1 MKSLARIWRSAVCEV
16 GSAIRTRRALV
27 VLVLYLAAS
36 LLTMYTS
43 ISLLGK
49 MEKQLAETLQLPSGG
64 SGKSGV
70 VSTTLWKSKPFQR
83 MVKAVVND
91 DLVYQDVSGLHPAEL
106 IYACFAFFYVPI
118 LTILIGANRVADDL
132 HSGAVRYMITRVTRF
147 EWSLGKYFGNALLML
162 PAMLAGAL
170 AAWIVAAIRLSG
182 ADTFSLLPPMAVW
195 ALKGWLLSLAY
206 LGIALGIS
214 HLTHS
219 GAKATA
225 FGVIA
230 LVVCFA
236 LPKIISHYFPS
247 IAETANLLF
256 PATLEHSLW
265 RASFLPV
272 ACSAAWLLSLGLT
285 YLTAGYAFFARRDA
299 R

>member
-1 MKSLARIWRSAVCEV
+1 MKSWARIWRSAVCEL

-43 ISLLGK
+43 ISILGK
-49 MEKQLAETLQLPSGG
+49 MEKQLSETLQLQS
-64 SGKSGV
+64 SDTGKSGI
-70 VSTTLWKSKPFQR
+70 VSTTLWKSRPFQR
-83 MVKAVVND
+83 LVKAVVDD
-91 DLVYQDVSGLHPAEL
+91 DLVYNDVCGLHPAEL
-106 IYACFAFFYVPI
+106 IYACFAFFYVPL

-147 EWSLGKYFGNALLML
+147 EWSLGKYVGNALLML

-170 AAWIVAAIRLSG
+170 TAWIVAAFRLSG
-182 ADTFSLLPPMAVW
+182 ADSFSLLPPMLVW
-195 ALKGWLLSLAY
+195 AVKGWTLSLAY
-206 LGIALGIS
+206 LGVALGIS

-219 GAKATA
+219 GSKATA
-225 FGVIA
+225 FGVIS

-236 LPKIISHYFPS
+236 VPKILSHYFPTV
-247 IAETANLLF
+247 AETLNTLF
-256 PATLEHSLW
+256 PATAEHSLW
-265 RASFLPV
+265 RASFKPV
-272 ACSAAWLLSLGLT
+272 GCAATWLLALGLM

>member
-1 MKSLARIWRSAVCEV
+1 MKSLARVWRSAVCEL

-36 LLTMYTS
+36 LLTMYTMTS
-43 ISLLGK
+43 VLGK
-49 MEKQLAETLQLPSGG
+49 METQLVKMLQLQPSEK
-64 SGKSGV
+64 GKSGV
-70 VSTTLWKSKPFQR
+70 VSKVLWKSKVFQDT
-83 MVKAVVND
+83 VKTLVKD
-91 DLVYQDVSGLHPAEL
+91 DLVYNDISGLHPAEL
-106 IYACFAFFYVPI
+106 IYAGFAFFYVPL

-147 EWSLGKYFGNALLML
+147 EWSLGKYVGNALLML

-170 AAWIVAAIRLSG
+170 AAWIVAWIRLSG
-182 ADTFSLLPPMAVW
+182 ADSFSLLPPMLVW
-195 ALKGWLLSLAY
+195 AVKGWTLSLAY

-225 FGVIA
+225 LGVIS
-230 LVVCFA
+230 LIVCFA
-236 LPKIISHYFPS
+236 VPKVLSHYFPS
-247 IAETANLLF
+247 TAETLNILF
-256 PATLEHSLW
+256 PATAEHSLW
-265 RASFLPV
+265 RASFKPV
-272 ACSAAWLLSLGLT
+272 GCTAVWLLALGLT

>member
-1 MKSLARIWRSAVCEV
+1 MKSWARIWRSAVCEL

-36 LLTMYTS
+36 LLTMYTMTS
-43 ISLLGK
+43 VLGK
-49 MEKQLAETLQLPSGG
+49 METQLVKMLQLQPSEK
-64 SGKSGV
+64 GKSGV
-70 VSTTLWKSKPFQR
+70 VSKVLWKSKVFQDT
-83 MVKAVVND
+83 VKTLVKD
-91 DLVYQDVSGLHPAEL
+91 DLVYNDISGLHPAEL
-106 IYACFAFFYVPI
+106 IYAGFAFLYVPL

-147 EWSLGKYFGNALLML
+147 EWSLGKYVGNALLML

-170 AAWIVAAIRLSG
+170 AAWIVAWIRLSG
-182 ADTFSLLPPMAVW
+182 ADSFSLLPPMLVW
-195 ALKGWLLSLAY
+195 AVKGWTLSLAY

-225 FGVIA
+225 LGVIS
-230 LVVCFA
+230 LIVCFA
-236 LPKIISHYFPS
+236 VPKVLSHYFPAT
-247 IAETANLLF
+247 AETLNILF
-256 PATLEHSLW
+256 PATAEHSLW
-265 RASFLPV
+265 RASFKPV
-272 ACSAAWLLSLGLT
+272 GCTAVWLLALGLT